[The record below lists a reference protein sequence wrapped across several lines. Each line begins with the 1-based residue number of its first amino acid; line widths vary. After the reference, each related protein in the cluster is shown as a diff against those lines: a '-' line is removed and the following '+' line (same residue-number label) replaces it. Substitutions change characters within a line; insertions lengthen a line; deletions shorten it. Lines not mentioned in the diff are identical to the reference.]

1 MDTDIVMIAL
11 LLVQDSR
18 WIKIIGELGLEWE
31 RYTNRVGG
39 KIPSEIG
46 KASRLEIIN
55 LCK

>member
-1 MDTDIVMIAL
+1 MDTADIVMIAL
-11 LLVQDSR
+11 LFVQGSDVISISPGVTR
-18 WIKIIGELGLEWE
+18 W
-31 RYTNRVGG
+31 NNQVGG

>member
-1 MDTDIVMIAL
+1 MDTVDIVLIAL
-11 LLVQDSR
+11 LFVQDSER
-18 WIKIIGELGLEWE
+18 IKINDDDWG
-31 RYTNRVGG
+31 YTNQVGG

>member
-11 LLVQDSR
+11 LFVQDSE
-18 WIKIIGELGLEWE
+18 WIKINDVGG
-31 RYTNRVGG
+31 YTNQVGG

-55 LCK
+55 LRK

>member
-11 LLVQDSR
+11 LFVQDSE
-18 WIKIIGELGLEWE
+18 WIEINDDWGN
-31 RYTNRVGG
+31 TNRVGG